1 MAHRL
6 KGYDAIEFKRKH
18 RGGNLKKYNDPT
30 EGARSHLSV
39 DRAERIAR
47 EDPSLIYMDVPDAA
61 WKKAVR
67 RESNPRRVKL
77 PSKFTMMPVRVN
89 KKGEVQIG
97 VNPSKLGSGGRFAKC
112 VKSVEARGGA
122 YDPNA
127 VCAAAGRKK
136 YGAKKMASMA
146 RAGKKRAT
154 KKRR

>member
-1 MAHRL
+1 MAHRG
-6 KGYDAIEFKRKH
+6 KQSMRQF
-18 RGGNLKKYNDPT
+18 
-30 EGARSHLSV
+30 
-39 DRAERIAR
+39 
-47 EDPSLIYMDVPDAA
+47 
-61 WKKAVR
+61 KKALKQGGSKRISKSDWREISDVLGRDAGPGVR
-67 RESNPRRVKL
+67 KKMNPRRVKL

-127 VCAAAGRKK
+127 VCAAAAGRKK

-146 RAGKKRAT
+146 RAGKKRTT

>member
-1 MAHRL
+1 MLAGGASGFPTKATAEWFVGSNGLR
-6 KGYDAIEFKRKH
+6 GVTIERQSVSGRPLAKRKP
-18 RGGNLKKYNDPT
+18 KSKT
-30 EGARSHLSV
+30 
-39 DRAERIAR
+39 
-47 EDPSLIYMDVPDAA
+47 
-61 WKKAVR
+61 
-67 RESNPRRVKL
+67 NPRVKL
-77 PSKFTMMPVRVN
+77 PSKFTLMPVRVN

-97 VNPSKLGSGGRFAKC
+97 VNPAKLGSGGRFAKC